1 MERKPNHIKKKRNA
15 PKPQLGKAILVDGD
29 GNDNLFLVEGK
40 QESWLLQTYQ
50 VFSGHGIAVGFRKSD
65 LSADE
70 NNGFALLLGAMQNEQ
85 AISTRMYKRII
96 EENGYMKELVEADP
110 QAAASWKRYTDIE
123 NELTTLGRQ
132 R

>member
-50 VFSGHGIAVGFRKSD
+50 VFY
-65 LSADE
+65 
-70 NNGFALLLGAMQNEQ
+70 LLLAC
-85 AISTRMYKRII
+85 
-96 EENGYMKELVEADP
+96 VVV
-110 QAAASWKRYTDIE
+110 
-123 NELTTLGRQ
+123 
-132 R
+132 